1 MVILGALK
9 CVGLWLF
16 QCLFIPA
23 LLLNTEAAD
32 FYRVCVAENRL
43 QVQSECPYLWTDVD
57 SGLEGP
63 VVVFGQ
69 ELVKEQVELLFELDR
84 VCSQGSQLYGAV
96 GKQFLGLRL

>member
-9 CVGLWLF
+9 CVGLWKF
-16 QCLFIPA
+16 QCLFIPP

-32 FYRVCVAENRL
+32 LYRVCVAENRL
-43 QVQSECPYLWTDVD
+43 QVQSECSYLWTDVD

-84 VCSQGSQLYGAV
+84 VCSQGSQFYGAV